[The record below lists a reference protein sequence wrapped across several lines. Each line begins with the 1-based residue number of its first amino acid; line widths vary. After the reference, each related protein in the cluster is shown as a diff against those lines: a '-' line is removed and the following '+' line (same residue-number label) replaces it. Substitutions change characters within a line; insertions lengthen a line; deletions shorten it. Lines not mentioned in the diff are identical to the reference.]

1 MSRQEKD
8 SLSAMAPPDKHF
20 ASIDVGSHTL
30 RMLIARCSA
39 RGEVFPLHTE
49 RRITRLA
56 KNFEKDCHLQDQGME
71 DSLKVLE
78 EYAATLKRY
87 KVESVACGATGVVR
101 RAANS
106 EAFLKAIRHR
116 TGIPAAILSEDSEAR
131 LSAKGVLSVL
141 PPSEGHILSFDL
153 GGSSTEFL
161 LLHTRN
167 PLSIWHTSIFIG
179 AATLTE
185 RFLRGDPPPTAAA
198 AEASAAVK
206 STLAPVFKTVQSLL
220 PDTTEGTDQETGFPR
235 ESLRLIGTAGTAT
248 TLAAMYL
255 EMEAYDPERVNGL
268 VLKDEWLSA
277 MTERLLR
284 SPLAQRRRIPGLEP
298 GREDIIAAGAL
309 IVVEILKGLHQP
321 RVTISDAGLLEGL
334 LLNHIEMDCG
344 RPETLVSPL
353 TWGIQRVKG
362 LTKTET

>member
-1 MSRQEKD
+1 
-8 SLSAMAPPDKHF
+8 MAPPDKHF

-30 RMLIARCSA
+30 RMLIARCNA
-39 RGEVFPLHTE
+39 RGEVFPLVTE

-56 KNFEKDCHLQDQGME
+56 KNFQQNGQLGDQGME
-71 DSLKVLE
+71 GSLKVLE

-106 EAFLKAIRHR
+106 DEFLQAIHRR

-141 PPSEGHILSFDL
+141 PPSEGHILTFDL

-167 PLSIWHTSIFIG
+167 PHPIWHTSIFIG
-179 AATLTE
+179 AATLTD
-185 RFLRGDPPPTAAA
+185 RFLRVDPPSAAAA
-198 AEASAAVK
+198 AEASADVQA
-206 STLAPVFKTVQSLL
+206 SLAPTFQTIQSLL
-220 PDTTEGTDQETGFPR
+220 SETTGGTNQETGFPR
-235 ESLRLIGTAGTAT
+235 ESLRLAGTAGTAT

-255 EMEAYDPERVNGL
+255 EMATYDPERVNGL
-268 VLKDEWLSA
+268 VLENRWLSA

-284 SPLAQRRRIPGLEP
+284 SPLAQRRSIPGLEA

-309 IVVEILKGLHQP
+309 IVMEILKGLHQSQ
-321 RVTISDAGLLEGL
+321 VTVSDAGLLEGL
-334 LLNHIEMDCG
+334 LLNHIEREYG

-353 TWGIQRVKG
+353 TWGTQRVKG

>member
-1 MSRQEKD
+1 
-8 SLSAMAPPDKHF
+8 MASPDKHF

-30 RMLIARCSA
+30 RMLIARCNA
-39 RGEVFPLHTE
+39 RGEVFPLVTE

-56 KNFEKDCHLQDQGME
+56 KNFEQNGQLEAYGME
-71 DSLKVLE
+71 NSLKVLE
-78 EYAATLKRY
+78 EYAATLKRH

-106 EAFLKAIRHR
+106 DAFLQAIRRR
-116 TGIPAAILSEDSEAR
+116 TGIPAAILSEASEAH
-131 LSAKGVLSVL
+131 LSTKGVLSVL
-141 PPSEGHILSFDL
+141 PPSEGHILTFDL

-167 PLSIWHTSIFIG
+167 PHPIWHTSIFIG
-179 AATLTE
+179 AATLTD
-185 RFLRGDPPPTAAA
+185 RFLRGDPPPAAAA
-198 AEASAAVK
+198 AEASATVK
-206 STLAPVFKTVQSLL
+206 ATLAPAFQIIHSILS
-220 PDTTEGTDQETGFPR
+220 DTTEGTNQETGFPR
-235 ESLRLIGTAGTAT
+235 ESLRLAGTAGTAT

-255 EMEAYDPERVNGL
+255 EMATYDPERVNGL
-268 VLKDEWLSA
+268 VLENRWLSA

-284 SPLAQRRRIPGLEP
+284 SPLAERCRVPGLEG

-309 IVVEILKGLHQP
+309 IVMEILKGLHQSQ
-321 RVTISDAGLLEGL
+321 VTVCDAGLLEGL
-334 LLNHIEMDCG
+334 LLNHIEREFG

-353 TWGIQRVKG
+353 TWGTQRVKG

>member
-1 MSRQEKD
+1 
-8 SLSAMAPPDKHF
+8 MAPPDKHF

-30 RMLIARCSA
+30 RMLIARCNS

-56 KNFEKDCHLQDQGME
+56 KNFQKNCHLEDQGTE

-78 EYAATLKRY
+78 EYVTILKRY

-106 EAFLKAIRHR
+106 EAFVDAIRRR
-116 TGIPAAILSEDSEAR
+116 TGIPAAILSEASEAR

-141 PPSEGHILSFDL
+141 SPSDGHILTFDL

-161 LLHTRN
+161 LLHARN
-167 PLSIWHTSIFIG
+167 PLPIWHTSIFIG

-185 RFLRGDPPPTAAA
+185 RFLRGDPPPVAAA
-198 AEASAAVK
+198 AEASAAVQA
-206 STLAPVFKTVQSLL
+206 TLVPVFKAVQSFL
-220 PDTTEGTDQETGFPR
+220 PDTTGGTHQETGFPPG
-235 ESLRLIGTAGTAT
+235 SLRLVGTAGTAT

-268 VLKDEWLSA
+268 VLKDRWLSA

-284 SPLAQRRRIPGLEP
+284 SPLAQRRRIPGLEG

-309 IVVEILKGLHQP
+309 IVVKILKGLHQSQ
-321 RVTISDAGLLEGL
+321 VTISDAGLLEGL
-334 LLNHIEMDCG
+334 LLNHIEREYG

-353 TWGIQRVKG
+353 TWGTQRVKG
-362 LTKTET
+362 LTKTEN